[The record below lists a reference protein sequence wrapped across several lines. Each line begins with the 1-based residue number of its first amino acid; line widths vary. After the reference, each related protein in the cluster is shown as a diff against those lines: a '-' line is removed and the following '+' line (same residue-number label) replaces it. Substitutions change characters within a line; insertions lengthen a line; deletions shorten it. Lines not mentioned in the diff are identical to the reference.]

1 MLAHMVSRLG
11 LNAATDTRRDK
22 GSRRV
27 RDFFQK
33 SFCLVRGA
41 VACALCVGGF
51 NFADETTLTCYVLR
65 IVVNVYAQA
74 GVVT

>member
-11 LNAATDTRRDK
+11 LNAATGTRRDWE
-22 GSRRV
+22 SRRV
-27 RDFFQK
+27 RDFLQK

-41 VACALCVGGF
+41 VACALCVCGF
-51 NFADETTLTCYVLR
+51 NSAYVTALSGNVLR
-65 IVVNVYAQA
+65 IIVNVYAQA